1 MSKGA
6 TFSSLRLCGI
16 FLCALHE
23 NFLNI
28 MNLKIVLPFK
38 VFSDTK
44 DVKRIVAETNEG
56 SLGLLP
62 QRVDCVAALVP
73 GIFTYE
79 TEADGVHYVAVDEG
93 VLVKAG
99 AQVMVSVRNAI
110 GGVDLGKLHET
121 VEKEFLELDES
132 EKNVNQVMSKLETSF
147 IQSLE
152 KFRKE

>member
-1 MSKGA
+1 
-6 TFSSLRLCGI
+6 
-16 FLCALHE
+16 
-23 NFLNI
+23 
-28 MNLKIVLPFK
+28 MNLKIILPFK
-38 VFSDTK
+38 VFSDTT
-44 DVKRIVAETNEG
+44 DVTRIVAETNEG
-56 SLGLLP
+56 SFGLLP
-62 QRVDCVAALVP
+62 QRLDCVAALVP

>member
-1 MSKGA
+1 
-6 TFSSLRLCGI
+6 
-16 FLCALHE
+16 
-23 NFLNI
+23 
-28 MNLKIVLPFK
+28 MNLKIILPFK
-38 VFSDTK
+38 VFSDTTN
-44 DVKRIVAETNEG
+44 VKQIVAETNEG
-56 SLGLLP
+56 SFGLLP
-62 QRVDCVAALVP
+62 QRLDCVAALVP

-79 TEADGVHYVAVDEG
+79 TEADGVQYVAVDEG

-132 EKNVNQVMSKLETSF
+132 EKSANQVMTKLETSF
-147 IQSLE
+147 MQSLE